1 MAPQKPLIQ
10 VKNLDLY
17 FGAFHALKNVSVD
30 FHSGELVGLVGDNG
44 AGKTT
49 LIRVLCGIHKPS
61 SGEVWF
67 DGKQVKEFHPKLAID
82 NGIETIQ
89 QSVGLCDNLS
99 IARNFYLGREPV
111 KKVLGIPFLD
121 FGKMRDMSTRVIRE
135 FGLRD
140 NVSADDEVERL
151 SGGERQSVKIGRAVE
166 FKNRVVIMDE
176 PTNHLSVRERE
187 HVNELAVQLKEQGLL
202 VIYITHDIF
211 QVHKLADRVVIME
224 NGEKIEDA
232 STDSMTADE
241 LEEVIRQGGRKV
253 EKRGR
258 SDGSFRSQTHCPATY
273 RDRHFPDCGV
283 AGTAVCSHFGRAM
296 GQYLQHRL
304 DPSGHGDAGADVAW
318 CGAGHRHG

>member
-1 MAPQKPLIQ
+1 VADAKPLIQ

-17 FGAFHALKNVSVD
+17 FGAFHALRNVSVD
-30 FHSGELVGLVGDNG
+30 FHAGELVGLVGDNG

-49 LIRVLCGIHKPS
+49 LIRVLCGIHTPTG
-61 SGEVWF
+61 GEVYF
-67 DGKQVKEFHPKLAID
+67 DGERVRAFHPKLAID
-82 NGIETIQ
+82 QGIETIQ

-111 KKVLGIPFLD
+111 KRILGIPFLD
-121 FGKMRDMSTRVIRE
+121 FAKMRGEAKKVIRA

-140 NVSADDEVERL
+140 NVSVDDEVERL

-187 HVNELAVQLKEQGLL
+187 HVNELAVQLRDQGLL

-211 QVHKLADRVVIME
+211 QVHKLADRIVIME

-241 LEEVIRQGGRKV
+241 LEEVIRQGGRQV
-253 EKRGR
+253 EKME
-258 SDGSFRSQTHCPATY
+258 A
-273 RDRHFPDCGV
+273 
-283 AGTAVCSHFGRAM
+283 
-296 GQYLQHRL
+296 
-304 DPSGHGDAGADVAW
+304 
-318 CGAGHRHG
+318 

>member
-1 MAPQKPLIQ
+1 MSGTPLIQ
-10 VKNLDLY
+10 VKNLQLY

-30 FHSGELVGLVGDNG
+30 FNAGELIGLVGDNG

-49 LIRVLCGIHKPS
+49 LIRVLCGIHKPT

-67 DGKQVKEFHPKLAID
+67 NGTRVEKFHPKLAID
-82 NGIETIQ
+82 QGIETIQ

-111 KKVLGIPFLD
+111 RRIFGIPILD
-121 FGKMRDMSTRVIRE
+121 FKKMREMSTKVIRE

-151 SGGERQSVKIGRAVE
+151 SGGERQSVKIGRAVA
-166 FKNRVVIMDE
+166 FRNRVVIMDE

-187 HVNELAVQLKEQGLL
+187 HVNELALALKEQGLL

-211 QVHKLADRVVIME
+211 QVHKLADRIIIME

-232 STDSMTADE
+232 ATSAMTADE

-253 EKRGR
+253 EKRE
-258 SDGSFRSQTHCPATY
+258 T
-273 RDRHFPDCGV
+273 V
-283 AGTAVCSHFGRAM
+283 
-296 GQYLQHRL
+296 
-304 DPSGHGDAGADVAW
+304 
-318 CGAGHRHG
+318 

>member
-1 MAPQKPLIQ
+1 MSEKTPLIS
-10 VKNLDLY
+10 VRNLELF
-17 FGAFHALKNVSVD
+17 FGAFHALRDVSVD
-30 FHSGELVGLVGDNG
+30 FYAGELVGLVGDNG

-49 LIRVLCGIHKPS
+49 LIRVLCGIHAPS
-61 SGEVWF
+61 SGEVYF
-67 DGKQVKEFHPKLAID
+67 DGKRIEKFHPKLAID

-111 KKVLGIPFLD
+111 KRILGIPFLD
-121 FGKMRDMSTRVIRE
+121 FSTMRRTASEVIRE

-140 NVSADDEVERL
+140 SVSADDEVETL

-211 QVHKLADRVVIME
+211 QVHKLADRIVIME

-232 STDSMTADE
+232 YTATMSAE
-241 LEEVIRQGGRKV
+241 ALEDVIRQGGRVV
-253 EKRGR
+253 EKRQVE
-258 SDGSFRSQTHCPATY
+258 S
-273 RDRHFPDCGV
+273 
-283 AGTAVCSHFGRAM
+283 
-296 GQYLQHRL
+296 
-304 DPSGHGDAGADVAW
+304 
-318 CGAGHRHG
+318 